1 MLPGC
6 RYKKFTQIQPPLE
19 NFMTYVEPG
28 GGPPDDDDSRQKIR
42 PAGPLMTMTRRFG
55 RNGTVDEGGITREG
69 NQDEK
74 DRLNM
79 THQESGDR
87 YGEE

>member
-1 MLPGC
+1 MSRMAC
-6 RYKKFTQIQPPLE
+6 HETRKKDYL
-19 NFMTYVEPG
+19 
-28 GGPPDDDDSRQKIR
+28 R
-42 PAGPLMTMTRRFG
+42 L
-55 RNGTVDEGGITREG
+55 DEGGITREG